1 MVVPISSLL
10 ANIFFPCT
18 YTLVGA
24 QVTTSA
30 IIGKPLSGSVVR
42 TNSGSKYFL
51 GQQASKDSRES
62 VSGATCAAATVLPP
76 QNPSFEEAWL
86 GKCATFDSNLM
97 DMEDIDVNEGS
108 VISRL
113 ARNSNC
119 EPSSRVHAKVSR
131 RQRLIFVA
139 CMALALLIGFL
150 ATVAIVASTN
160 PKQSNEVVP
169 SMISIEDGNLRGTS
183 TSPKVEEL
191 VETTSTPPL
200 VSFSEDDSSEE
211 DEDVDEDDDL
221 DDNEEEEEEEEEEYT
236 SVEEPTLPQDTDQD
250 DTVSGTKCIPEI
262 KFKKDL
268 LEDVEPCGD
277 ECSSEAVMVGD
288 TAVVKHN
295 NNIYYFSNK
304 DGADMERSPSVYRG
318 PSPNMQFAISDSVT
332 VVSDVTEREDVFIV
346 DNASGGKGRRVR
358 ILDGSSKVEGFGKS
372 VVIDV
377 DLIVIGSDG
386 TAYVYRYFNERWSLD
401 NELTQDYG
409 PDEDF
414 AEQVAVKGDMVAVT
428 GFNEQDQTAVFV
440 YRWGELVDEI
450 IIDEQP
456 CEVCEDVG
464 LSLAFTDESDLLI
477 GYPRKQA
484 FYYWTLEE
492 EDDEYVFKQENSLSE
507 AYRLDQLSV
516 SGNIM
521 VIGGRS
527 DLLVFAKVSN
537 DWIEVGKLSYP
548 QLDVDSI
555 HLHDENLLLSSGNE
569 VRWYTLSGC
578 NATPDSN

>member
-1 MVVPISSLL
+1 M
-10 ANIFFPCT
+10 
-18 YTLVGA
+18 YTLVVGA

-51 GQQASKDSRES
+51 GQQASKDSRDS

-76 QNPSFEEAWL
+76 QNPNFEEAWL
-86 GKCATFDSNLM
+86 GKCAAVDSSLM
-97 DMEDIDVNEGS
+97 EMEDIDVNEGS

-183 TSPKVEEL
+183 TSPKVEEDLSLVSL
-191 VETTSTPPL
+191 VESTSTPPL
-200 VSFSEDDSSEE
+200 ESLPEDGSPEE
-211 DEDVDEDDDL
+211 DEDVDEDKDL
-221 DDNEEEEEEEEEEYT
+221 DDNEEEEEEEYT

-250 DTVSGTKCIPEI
+250 DTVSGTKCIPDI

-372 VVIDV
+372 VDIDG

-401 NELTQDYG
+401 TELTQDYG

-484 FYYWTLEE
+484 FYYFALEE

-507 AYRLDQLSV
+507 DYRLDQLSV

>member
-1 MVVPISSLL
+1 M

-18 YTLVGA
+18 YTLVIGA

-30 IIGKPLSGSVVR
+30 IIGKPSSGSVVR

-76 QNPSFEEAWL
+76 QNPSFEPSFEEAWL
-86 GKCATFDSNLM
+86 GKCAAVDSSLM
-97 DMEDIDVNEGS
+97 EMEDIDVNEGS

-169 SMISIEDGNLRGTS
+169 SMISIEDGNLRGTP
-183 TSPKVEEL
+183 TSPKVEEDLPLVSL
-191 VETTSTPPL
+191 VESTSTPPL
-200 VSFSEDDSSEE
+200 ESLSEDGSSEE
-211 DEDVDEDDDL
+211 DEDVDEDEDL
-221 DDNEEEEEEEEEEYT
+221 DDNEEEEEEYT

-372 VVIDV
+372 VDIDG

-401 NELTQDYG
+401 TELTQDYG

-484 FYYWTLEE
+484 FYYFALEE

-507 AYRLDQLSV
+507 DYRLDQLSV

-548 QLDVDSI
+548 QLDVGSI

>member
-1 MVVPISSLL
+1 M
-10 ANIFFPCT
+10 
-18 YTLVGA
+18 
-24 QVTTSA
+24 
-30 IIGKPLSGSVVR
+30 
-42 TNSGSKYFL
+42 
-51 GQQASKDSRES
+51 
-62 VSGATCAAATVLPP
+62 SGATCAAATVLPP
-76 QNPSFEEAWL
+76 QNPSFEPSFEEAWL
-86 GKCATFDSNLM
+86 GKCAAVDSSLM
-97 DMEDIDVNEGS
+97 EMEDIDVNEGS

-221 DDNEEEEEEEEEEYT
+221 DDNEEEEEEEEEYT

-250 DTVSGTKCIPEI
+250 DTVSGTKCIPDI
-262 KFKKDL
+262 KFKKNL
-268 LEDVEPCGD
+268 LADVEPCGD

-372 VVIDV
+372 VDIDG

-484 FYYWTLEE
+484 FYYFALEE
-492 EDDEYVFKQENSLSE
+492 EDDEYVLKQENSLSE

-548 QLDVDSI
+548 QLDVGSI